1 MPRYSH
7 DRESA
12 PPTRRRTAL
21 WPLLALAA
29 LAGCG
34 GDERPSLIQEAEEQ
48 REQEVRDDGYVKRD
62 GLHIDMPY
70 LSGKRYDTLP
80 AELVAD
86 QLGEELERRTLDHWE
101 ATEIDFGNKQLRLID
116 GDIYYLSYSFEAPM
130 DLTTALGVSGFPLR
144 VPAALEATLEC
155 RLIHHWG
162 LRQISLMR
170 TAADADTFQE
180 IRVWKYRPQEVQAT
194 P

>member
-1 MPRYSH
+1 VSRSH
-7 DRESA
+7 DHRD
-12 PPTRRRTAL
+12 PTPSTRPWTAL
-21 WPLLALAA
+21 WPLLAVA

-34 GDERPSLIQEAEEQ
+34 SDERPSLIQEAEEQ
-48 REQEVRDDGYVKRD
+48 REAETRDDGYVKRE

-70 LSGKRYDTLP
+70 LSGKRYDILP

-86 QLGEELERRTLDHWE
+86 QLGEEVERRTLGHWE
-101 ATEIDFGNKQLRLID
+101 ATEIDFGDKQVRLID
-116 GDIYYLSYSFEAPM
+116 GEIYYLSYSFDAPM

-170 TAADADTFQE
+170 TGADADTFQE